1 LTRNNDTACP
11 RLIEVALPIREI
23 SAECVRQKS
32 AQRGHIST
40 LHIWLA
46 RRPLA
51 AARAVVF
58 ASLVPDPDDPQCPAE
73 FRTHVE
79 QCLKSEV
86 PSGLRV
92 YLRGRDVQSDP
103 DPYRPYD
110 GIPDTLRNRL
120 LAFIAKWSPEKLA
133 FERGKSSREP
143 KPDLLLD
150 DRSLVKW
157 ETSDPH
163 NKQGAEVLRIARA
176 LISTAHKGR
185 IPVVLDSFAGGG
197 AIPLEAED
205 SGAKRLPTTTILL
218 PT

>member
-1 LTRNNDTACP
+1 LTMSATGTCP

-58 ASLVPDPDDPQCPAE
+58 ASLVPDPDDSRCPVE
-73 FRTHVE
+73 FRELVDKL
-79 QCLKSEV
+79 LKTEV

-92 YLRGRDVQSDP
+92 YFRGREAQTDP
-103 DPYRPYD
+103 DPYRPYV

-120 LAFIAKWSPEKLA
+120 LAFIAKWSPEKTRI
-133 FERGKSSREP
+133 RGRTQSPRTQNRHPS
-143 KPDLLLD
+143 
-150 DRSLVKW
+150 
-157 ETSDPH
+157 
-163 NKQGAEVLRIARA
+163 
-176 LISTAHKGR
+176 
-185 IPVVLDSFAGGG
+185 
-197 AIPLEAED
+197 
-205 SGAKRLPTTTILL
+205 
-218 PT
+218 